1 LALSE
6 FIDRVFRTVLLVYL
20 GIVDSILIV

>member
-6 FIDRVFRTVLLVYL
+6 FIDRAFCTGLLVYL